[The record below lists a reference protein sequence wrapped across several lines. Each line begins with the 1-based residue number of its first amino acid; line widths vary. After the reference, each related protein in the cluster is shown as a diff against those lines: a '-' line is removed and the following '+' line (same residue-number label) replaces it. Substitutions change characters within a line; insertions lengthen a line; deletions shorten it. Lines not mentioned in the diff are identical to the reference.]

1 MKSIPRFEQVLN
13 KDRDKNIAEQPILQP
28 QLSIVHC
35 IIFPSN
41 KD

>member
-1 MKSIPRFEQVLN
+1 MKNIPRFEQVLN
-13 KDRDKNIAEQPILQP
+13 QDRDKNIAEQPILQP
-28 QLSIVHC
+28 RLSIVHC